1 MRYCF
6 LWFLYLFTEHV
17 AGPRGADH
25 EVGDGGGHD
34 RLGVAEGVDAALE
47 GQIFISVFGVNPSD
61 KQDLDA

>member
-1 MRYCF
+1 MNIKCSGVIERMSGQD
-6 LWFLYLFTEHV
+6 TEHV

-47 GQIFISVFGVNPSD
+47 GQIT
-61 KQDLDA
+61 Q

>member
-1 MRYCF
+1 MISRQD
-6 LWFLYLFTEHV
+6 TEHV

-47 GQIFISVFGVNPSD
+47 GQVTLTNRI
-61 KQDLDA
+61 